1 MFNPFV
7 WINGVRMPVLPG
19 SEFPTTFRS
28 IRPTKEGSIPLWHV
42 AIVLPELDEPWLF
55 GPLPLCYDWVR

>member
-1 MFNPFV
+1 
-7 WINGVRMPVLPG
+7 MPVLPG

-28 IRPTKEGSIPLWHV
+28 IRPTKDGSIPLWHV